1 MSNSPGGAGR
11 TASTG
16 YGWRV
21 DTRSTGG
28 SNEAQFTPSLHE
40 DIHWVP
46 AFIGI
51 LGRIL
56 DQQANRHLERVHPG
70 LVGYLKPQCLK
81 DLRDYQRRPYLLENH
96 HPL

>member
-1 MSNSPGGAGR
+1 MSNSPGGVGR

-16 YGWRV
+16 MDGAWIRV
-21 DTRSTGG
+21 PTGR

-46 AFIGI
+46 AFIGM

-56 DQQANRHLERVHPG
+56 DQQANRHPNGSTPALWAISS
-70 LVGYLKPQCLK
+70 LN
-81 DLRDYQRRPYLLENH
+81 D
-96 HPL
+96 